1 MEARSINPYREP
13 LALGTPMGWVELL
26 AFKERKDI
34 ELQSKKGESL
44 SRYFPELIAALGR
57 LKSKNV

>member
-1 MEARSINPYREP
+1 
-13 LALGTPMGWVELL
+13 MGWVELL

-44 SRYFPELIAALGR
+44 SRYFAELIAALGR